1 VDEKRL
7 TELFQAAAASEADD
21 GPSATFSHADVVAA
35 SRQQTHRRRQLAAGG
50 VAFGLVAL
58 LGTGIGVAQL
68 AGQQT
73 AADTAS
79 APVLAEQQ
87 PRRDAAGPGAEE
99 DAAAGAPAP
108 ATTGCVT
115 PDTELGAAVAQVL
128 PPAAGA
134 RAQPVPSPC
143 TAGARAV
150 QLAVTDGGR
159 GDVLRVVL
167 GQQASGSV
175 LPPGAASRTVTTASG
190 ASLTVSALSGVLADR
205 LDALAQAL
213 AARY

>member
-1 VDEKRL
+1 MDEKRL

-87 PRRDAAGPGAEE
+87 PRRDAAGPGA

-115 PDTELGAAVAQVL
+115 PDTELAAAVAQVL

-150 QLAVTDGGR
+150 QLAVTDGDR
-159 GDVLRVVL
+159 SDVVRVVL
-167 GQQASGSV
+167 GQQSSGSL
-175 LPPGAASRTVTTASG
+175 LPDGAASRTVATASG